1 MKIVGVTS
9 CIAGLAHT
17 PMAAKAL
24 EKAGKNLNH
33 DVKIEQ
39 QGAMGTINE
48 ITPEDVKKA
57 EVVIIAADRTIDNEE
72 RFKGKPIVRVKLG
85 QVVSDSELV
94 LTKVVKAIEARKKTK

>member
-17 PMAAKAL
+17 PMAAKSL
-24 EKAGKNLNH
+24 EKAGKKLGH

-48 ITPEDVKKA
+48 VTAADVKDA
-57 EVVIIAADRTIDNEE
+57 DVVIISADRTIDDEE

-85 QVVSDSELV
+85 QVVSNGEAV
-94 LTKVVKAIEARKKTK
+94 LAKIVKAVEARNEK